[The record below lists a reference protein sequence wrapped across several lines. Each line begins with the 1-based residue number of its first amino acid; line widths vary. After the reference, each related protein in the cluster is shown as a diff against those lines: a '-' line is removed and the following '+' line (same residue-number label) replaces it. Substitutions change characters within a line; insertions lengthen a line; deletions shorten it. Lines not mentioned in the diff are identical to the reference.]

1 MIVDEMMSRDVST
14 ISPETR
20 FRDLLCR
27 RLDGPSRQIY
37 VTDEAGLF
45 LGVITDYDFLKL
57 MVPSYLDANLAKAV
71 TADEAVFRRRFDDSR
86 TLTAGQVMTADCAV
100 LRLGDTLLE
109 ADAIFK
115 ERRHTALPVLD
126 QAGRLVGEITRRA
139 IIAYLVRL
147 CDSEDSCQRRS

>member
-1 MIVDEMMSRDVST
+1 MIVDDMLNRDVST
-14 ISPETR
+14 TGPEAR

-27 RLDGPSRQIY
+27 RLDGPSRQLY
-37 VTDEAGLF
+37 VTDAAGQL

-71 TADEAVFRRRFDDSR
+71 AADEAVFRRRFDDSR
-86 TLTAGQVMTADCAV
+86 DLTAGQVMTADCVV

-126 QAGRLVGEITRRA
+126 PAGRLVGEITRRS
-139 IIAYLVRL
+139 IIAYLARL
-147 CDSEDSCQRRS
+147 CDDESGNARSA